1 MLIPQVINEGL
12 PFDIPDSLQELSIT
26 NTLLMKRPRSS
37 EHTVAVDALIPFCIR
52 YCYCCCSVPL

>member
-26 NTLLMKRPRSS
+26 NTLLMKQPRSS
-37 EHTVAVDALIPFCIR
+37 EHTVAVDALIP
-52 YCYCCCSVPL
+52 